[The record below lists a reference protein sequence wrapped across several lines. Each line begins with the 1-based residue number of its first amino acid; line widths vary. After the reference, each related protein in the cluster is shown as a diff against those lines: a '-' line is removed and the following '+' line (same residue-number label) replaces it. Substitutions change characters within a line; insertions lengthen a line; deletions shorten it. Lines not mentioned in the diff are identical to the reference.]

1 MRACT
6 YVCPAKLRLTQSF
19 KQTRQ
24 SVAAARRK
32 AAAEAQAKKAEEEA
46 KAKAAEEA
54 KKGGNKQ

>member
-1 MRACT
+1 M
-6 YVCPAKLRLTQSF
+6 YVLPSWRLTQSF